1 MELGGSSTVM
11 GLPLFC
17 WLKIKDM
24 DRVRVLILG
33 LLSVVLL
40 VGCTTTRYVPVP
52 SVSVD
57 SVYVD
62 RWLRDSVYLKD
73 SVFVNQWTQG
83 DTVYRDKV
91 VTKYQYKDRW
101 RYDTMAIV
109 RVDSVQVPYPVEKDL
124 GWWEK
129 TRLYSF
135 PVLVAMIAVLAFIVV
150 WLVKKLRKK

>member
-1 MELGGSSTVM
+1 
-11 GLPLFC
+11 
-17 WLKIKDM
+17 M

-62 RWLRDSVYLKD
+62 RWLRDSVYLHD
-73 SVFVNQWTQG
+73 SVFVNRYSKG
-83 DTVYRDKV
+83 DTVYVDKV
-91 VTKYQYKDRW
+91 VTKYKYKDRW
-101 RYDTMAIV
+101 RYDTVAVV
-109 RVDSVQVPYPVEKDL
+109 RADSVRVPYPVEKDL

-135 PVLVAMIAVLAFIVV
+135 PVLVAIVAVLAFVVV

>member
-1 MELGGSSTVM
+1 M

-17 WLKIKDM
+17 WLKNRYM

-52 SVSVD
+52 SVSID

-62 RWLRDSVYLKD
+62 RFLHD
-73 SVFVNQWTQG
+73 SVFVNHYSKG
-83 DTVYRDKV
+83 DTVFVDKV
-91 VTKYQYKDRW
+91 VTKYKYKDRW
-101 RYDTMAIV
+101 RYDTVAVV
-109 RVDSVQVPYPVEKDL
+109 RTDSVQVPYPVEKDL

-135 PVLVAMIAVLAFIVV
+135 PVLVAMVAVLAFIVV